1 MPPQPIKLLNREEI
15 AADTMSFHFEK
26 PAGFQFKPGQYLDCT
41 LTNPPETD
49 AEGNI
54 RSFSVASAPTEPHL
68 MITTR
73 MRNTAFKRVMN
84 TMPIGSPLSVEGP
97 MGSFTLHNDASRTAI
112 LIAGGIGIT
121 PFRSMIVNAARTQ
134 LATRIVLLYSNHRP
148 EDAAFLDELQKLE
161 SENKNF
167 KLIAVMTDMQK
178 SKRAWNG
185 ETSKIDKAFITRHVP
200 DLHGPIFY
208 VAGPP
213 AMVNGMKTTIIEA
226 GVNEDDIRAEDFSG
240 Y

>member
-1 MPPQPIKLLNREEI
+1 MATNVIKLVSREEI

-41 LTNPPETD
+41 LTNPRETD

-54 RSFSVASAPTEPHL
+54 RSFSIASAPAEPHL
-68 MITTR
+68 MLATR
-73 MRNTAFKRVMN
+73 MRDTAFKRVLK

-97 MGSFTLHNDASRTAI
+97 MGSFTLHNNTTRPAI

-121 PFRSMIVNAARTQ
+121 PFRSMIVNAARTK
-134 LATRIVLLYSNHRP
+134 LAPRIVLLYSNHRP
-148 EDAAFLDELQKLE
+148 EDAAFLDELQKLG

-178 SKRAWNG
+178 SKRTWSG
-185 ETSKIDKAFITRHVP
+185 ETSKLDKAFITRHVP
-200 DLHGPIFY
+200 DLNGPIFY

-213 AMVNGMKTTIIEA
+213 AMVNGMKSTLIDT
-226 GVNEDDIRAEDFSG
+226 GVNEDDIRAEDFAG

>member
-1 MPPQPIKLLNREEI
+1 MATNVIKLISREEI

-41 LTNPPETD
+41 LTNPSETD

-54 RSFSVASAPTEPHL
+54 RSFSIASGPAEPHL
-68 MITTR
+68 MIATR
-73 MRNTAFKRVMN
+73 MRDTAFKRVLK

-97 MGSFTLHNDASRTAI
+97 MGSFTLHNNTARPAI

-121 PFRSMIVNAARTQ
+121 PFRSMIVNATRTN

-148 EDAAFLDELQKLE
+148 EDAAFLDELQKLG

-178 SKRAWNG
+178 SKRTWSG
-185 ETSKIDKAFITRHVP
+185 ETSKLDKAFITRHVP
-200 DLHGPIFY
+200 DLNGPIFY

-213 AMVNGMKTTIIEA
+213 AMVNGMKSTLIDTS
-226 GVNEDDIRAEDFSG
+226 VNEDDIRAEDFAG